1 MGGAGWAATN
11 PAPAPVDR
19 REVATGAGVSSAAVL
34 RTDPWVWEGLQG
46 RVMHSRSFSI
56 YTTET
61 DPMIIGRMP
70 GFLDAGV
77 EHYITAITP
86 LPRPTSR
93 LETFVMGDRGQWQR
107 LTLAMLGEQGRTLT
121 YIERGGFAYG
131 GRSFLFDIGAA
142 DTLAIAVHE
151 GWHQYTQR
159 TFRDRLPSWAEEGL
173 ATLMEGHRWTGNDVV
188 FLPWSNLERFDR
200 LRDAAG
206 KRTLLPLETVLT
218 ANPQALMQKG
228 FDAPVTWYAQL
239 WALMH
244 FLREGAGGKYRPALD
259 RLVADA
265 AAGRMGRAMAIQLD
279 DPRASSLLAQRSGL
293 QVFRAYF
300 ARDLGPFEA
309 EYRAFITAV
318 IGPGG
323 RNAVVDGRA
332 PAAATSN
339 HNRAP

>member
-1 MGGAGWAATN
+1 
-11 PAPAPVDR
+11 
-19 REVATGAGVSSAAVL
+19 
-34 RTDPWVWEGLQG
+34 
-46 RVMHSRSFSI
+46 
-56 YTTET
+56 
-61 DPMIIGRMP
+61 
-70 GFLDAGV
+70 
-77 EHYITAITP
+77 
-86 LPRPTSR
+86 
-93 LETFVMGDRGQWQR
+93 
-107 LTLAMLGEQGRTLT
+107 
-121 YIERGGFAYG
+121 
-131 GRSFLFDIGAA
+131 
-142 DTLAIAVHE
+142 
-151 GWHQYTQR
+151 
-159 TFRDRLPSWAEEGL
+159 
-173 ATLMEGHRWTGNDVV
+173 MEGHRWTGNDVV